1 MILRISKLGIIPLL
15 LSILVLGCN
24 SDDDIKITPPVDEEV
39 IDLTKSHTYSFNAL
53 FIEQQ
58 STFIDKAITNQG
70 TTTLNQDWEK
80 QIEAIRPISMT
91 LDGERLHITLSN
103 ERDTNY
109 IIKLIANTIYLV
121 KGDGD
126 LLAAG
131 TLAEDNKS
139 ITLYSSFYQIDG
151 LDKVSLMT
159 QKEEIHDYQAIDLL
173 SFTKQFDHLKDIKGK
188 YLRIS
193 FEYKIVQGAP

>member
-1 MILRISKLGIIPLL
+1 MIKFSRLFIPLL
-15 LSILVLGCN
+15 SLGLLTISCS
-24 SDDDIKITPPVDEEV
+24 SDDDIKITPPVEEEI
-39 IDLTKSHTYSFNAL
+39 IDLTEPHTYSFSSV

-70 TTTLNQDWEK
+70 TTTLDQDWEK
-80 QIEAIRPISMT
+80 KIEAVRPVSMT
-91 LDGERLHITLSN
+91 LDGERLRVILN
-103 ERDTNY
+103 NGKDTNY
-109 IIKLIANTIYLV
+109 VIKLIERTIYFIR
-121 KGDGD
+121 GDGV
-126 LLAAG
+126 LLPAA

-139 ITLYSSFYQIDG
+139 IILYSSFYQIDG

-173 SFTKQFDHLKDIKGK
+173 SFTKQFYHLKDIKGK

-193 FEYKIVQGAP
+193 LEYKIVQGAP

>member
-103 ERDTNY
+103 GRDTNY

-131 TLAEDNKS
+131 TLAEDNKN

>member
-1 MILRISKLGIIPLL
+1 MIKFSRLFIPLL
-15 LSILVLGCN
+15 SLGLLTISCS
-24 SDDDIKITPPVDEEV
+24 SDDDIKITPPVEEKI
-39 IDLTKSHTYSFNAL
+39 IDLTEPHTYSFNSV

-70 TTTLNQDWEK
+70 TITLDQSWEK
-80 QIEAIRPISMT
+80 EIEAIRPVSMT
-91 LDGERLHITLSN
+91 LDGERLRVILN
-103 ERDTNY
+103 NGKDTNY
-109 IIKLIANTIYLV
+109 VIKLIEHTIYFIR
-121 KGDGD
+121 GDGV
-126 LLAAG
+126 LLPAA

-193 FEYKIVQGAP
+193 LEYKIVQGAP

>member
-1 MILRISKLGIIPLL
+1 MIKFSRLFIPLL
-15 LSILVLGCN
+15 SLGLLTISCS
-24 SDDDIKITPPVDEEV
+24 SDDDIKITPPVEEKI
-39 IDLTKSHTYSFNAL
+39 IDLTEPHTYSFNSV

-70 TTTLNQDWEK
+70 TITLDQSWEK
-80 QIEAIRPISMT
+80 EIEAIRPVSMT
-91 LDGERLHITLSN
+91 LDGERLRVILN
-103 ERDTNY
+103 NGKDTNY
-109 IIKLIANTIYLV
+109 VIKLIDHTIHFIR
-121 KGDGD
+121 GDGV
-126 LLAAG
+126 LLPAA

-193 FEYKIVQGAP
+193 LEYKIVQGAP